1 MKSMPESP
9 ATRNRPMCD
18 TSNSPATARTAKCS
32 SRMDVYCCG
41 MSHPPKST
49 MRPPSATCR
58 SYSGV
63 RRGAL
68 GVKRVV
74 DVDGVGVDELAE
86 LLVVAA
92 PRLADHLCGV
102 PRPGHCPLE
111 LLRDLRSARLVTQ
124 AAVKQHLGPF
134 VVAGRG

>member
-58 SYSGV
+58 SYSGG

-74 DVDGVGVDELAE
+74 DVDGVGVDELE
-86 LLVVAA
+86 EPPVV
-92 PRLADHLCGV
+92 PPPPLPHD
-102 PRPGHCPLE
+102 PRPLAPPVPCPP
-111 LLRDLRSARLVTQ
+111 A
-124 AAVKQHLGPF
+124 
-134 VVAGRG
+134 

>member
-74 DVDGVGVDELAE
+74 DVDGVGVDELE
-86 LLVVAA
+86 QLLVVAA
-92 PRLADHLCGV
+92 PRLGDDLCDV
-102 PRPGHCPLE
+102 ARPVHCPLQ
-111 LLRDLRSARLVTQ
+111 LRPDLPSGRLVTQ
-124 AAVKQHLGPF
+124 PALKQPP
-134 VVAGRG
+134 